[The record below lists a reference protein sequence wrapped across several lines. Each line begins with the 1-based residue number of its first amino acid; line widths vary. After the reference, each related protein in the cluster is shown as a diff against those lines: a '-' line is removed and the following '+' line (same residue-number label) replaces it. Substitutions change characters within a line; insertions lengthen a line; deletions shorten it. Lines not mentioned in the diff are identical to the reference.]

1 MDDADREVL
10 VSDVGHLDV
19 PIDALPLL
27 VDRVHFF
34 LGDPGCGGRLGALAL
49 RERHGGAHNDGHG
62 NRAKN
67 ERAHTALLE
76 GR

>member
-19 PIDALPLL
+19 PVDTLPLL
-27 VDRVHFF
+27 VDRVDFF
-34 LGDPGCGGRLGALAL
+34 LGDPGRGRRLGALAL
-49 RERHGGAHNDGHG
+49 RERDGGAQDDGYG

-67 ERAHTALLE
+67 ERAHTVLLE
-76 GR
+76 GC